1 MNHEQTY
8 RVVGIQGNGE
18 RFIITEG
25 TTGEIARRIR
35 NLVRAGSR
43 FSQLIVEP
51 ESEDISPN
59 EQPPRPVVVAVQVE
73 PRGEE

>member
-8 RVVGIQGNGE
+8 RIVGIQANGE
-18 RFIITEG
+18 RFIITER

-51 ESEDISPN
+51 EPDDISPN
-59 EQPPRPVVVAVQVE
+59 EQPPRPVVAEVQAE
-73 PRGEE
+73 PRGGE